1 MSTTTLSAAPK
12 ASAPTAMT
20 PFACT
25 FTPNLPELLQH
36 LNCSI
41 ALTTFQ
47 AGKVVMISP
56 RNNEELIQL
65 PRTFHKAMGIAVQ
78 GDRMAVATK
87 SEVVVLRNVPQLGQS
102 YPKRP
107 QTYDNFWYPQ
117 ATFYTGA
124 VDIHDLHFG
133 KKDIWAVNTSF
144 SCLCT
149 IDSYHSFTPRWKP
162 NFISKLA
169 SEDRCHLN
177 GLAMENGAPKYVSAL
192 GTGDSFQSWRE
203 NITGGGAIIDVA
215 SNEIVA
221 AELAMPHSPRLYNG
235 KLYVLLSAAEQLIC
249 LDPQTGKYDVVAQL
263 AGFVRGMDIIGEHLF
278 IATSKL
284 RKNSSTFKHL
294 KIADKAD
301 KASVQVIHLPTGAKM
316 AELHYTATVDEIY
329 DVKILPN
336 SQRPNIINT
345 YTDAHHRGLVT
356 PGGTFWAA
364 DIPED
369 LAATAPK
376 VIAEK

>member
-1 MSTTTLSAAPK
+1 MKNPAEATQNL
-12 ASAPTAMT
+12 T

-25 FTPNLPELLQH
+25 FTPNFPELLQH
-36 LNCSI
+36 LGCSL

-47 AGKVVMISP
+47 AGKVVLISAK
-56 RNNEELIQL
+56 NNEELVQL
-65 PRTFHKAMGIAVQ
+65 PRTFIKAMGIALA

-87 SEVVVLRNVPQLGQS
+87 NEVIILRNSPQLGNA

-107 QTYDNFWYPQ
+107 QTYDSFWYPQ
-117 ATFYTGA
+117 ATFFTGA

-133 KKDIWAVNTSF
+133 KKSIWAVNTSF

-149 IDSYHSFTPRWKP
+149 LDSYNSFTPRWKP
-162 NFISKLA
+162 NFISQLV

-177 GLAMENGAPKYVSAL
+177 GLAMANGLPKYVSAL

-203 NITGGGAIIDVA
+203 NITGGGAIIDVE

-221 AELAMPHSPRLYNG
+221 AELPMPHSPRLYNG
-235 KLYVLLSAAEQLIC
+235 KLYVLLSAAEKLVCID
-249 LDPQTGKYDVVAQL
+249 LQTGKYDTVAHIS
-263 AGFVRGMDIIGEHLF
+263 GFVRGMDLIGEHLF

-301 KASVQVIHLPTGAKM
+301 RASVQVIHLPTGAKM
-316 AELHYTATVDEIY
+316 GELSYTATVDEIY

-336 SQRPNIINT
+336 TQRPNIINT
-345 YTDAHHRGLVT
+345 YTEQHHKGLVT
-356 PGGTFWAA
+356 PQSTFWSAE
-364 DIPED
+364 IPPE
-369 LAATAPK
+369 LAQK
-376 VIAEK
+376 VDQQSPNA